1 MKDKHVVLIP
11 TLKLW
16 KYELRNDSISELERF
31 VQTGVG
37 QLRAWTA
44 SGGVVLFGTDV
55 GYMSDYDPSDEYIFM
70 AQAGMSFRQ
79 ILASLTTAPAERF
92 RESTQRGRIAPG
104 FAADLVVL
112 GGDPSKDV
120 RAFAAVQFTLRAGK
134 VIYQSNERSV
144 RKAGIHRFSA
154 FSS

>member
-1 MKDKHVVLIP
+1 
-11 TLKLW
+11 
-16 KYELRNDSISELERF
+16 
-31 VQTGVG
+31 
-37 QLRAWTA
+37 
-44 SGGVVLFGTDV
+44 
-55 GYMSDYDPSDEYIFM
+55 
-70 AQAGMSFRQ
+70 
-79 ILASLTTAPAERF
+79 
-92 RESTQRGRIAPG
+92 
-104 FAADLVVL
+104 VVL